1 MVLAAMRFSLGRED
15 SQMDK
20 QWNNSLLRWFVLVVG
35 LSLMSGPVFAH
46 HGFAGR
52 YDEANPITITGT
64 VVELQFINPHSQIIF
79 ETKGPN
85 GDTQRWH
92 AELAAA
98 SNMHREG
105 WTKDTLKPGDKIT
118 ILGPAAKNGTFD
130 MNLSHESRIT
140 LTDTGKV
147 VHDSVAVAPGGVG
160 KANAAP

>member
-1 MVLAAMRFSLGRED
+1 MK
-15 SQMDK
+15 K
-20 QWNNSLLRWFVLVVG
+20 QLNNCLLRWFVLAAV
-35 LSLMSGPVFAH
+35 LSLVSSPVFAH

-64 VVELQFINPHSQIIF
+64 VVELQFINPHSQIVF

-98 SNMHREG
+98 STMRRDG

-140 LTDTGKV
+140 VTDTGKV
-147 VHDSVAVAPGGVG
+147 IHDSIAAGPGGAGGGPGGPAPAVVPP
-160 KANAAP
+160 APNAP

>member
-1 MVLAAMRFSLGRED
+1 MKK
-15 SQMDK
+15 QMK
-20 QWNNSLLRWFVLVVG
+20 NNLLRWFALVAG
-35 LSLMSGPVFAH
+35 LSLVSGPVFAH

-79 ETKGPN
+79 EAKGPN

-98 SNMHREG
+98 SSMHRDG

-140 LTDTGKV
+140 LTDSGKV
-147 VHDSVAVAPGGVG
+147 IHDSIGTGPGGG
-160 KANAAP
+160 PAPAAAADPAPAPKNP